1 MKDVHGG
8 EDLVEKVL
16 VLLEAV
22 RPDVVL
28 VVAGEVAVGA
38 GQALEPLEHHVGV
51 ELDRV
56 GEPQL
61 VVTVVVPPEVL
72 LQSRPV
78 FEVFFATGTISSRT
92 QT

>member
-8 EDLVEKVL
+8 EDLVEQVL

-56 GEPQL
+56 G
-61 VVTVVVPPEVL
+61 
-72 LQSRPV
+72 
-78 FEVFFATGTISSRT
+78 
-92 QT
+92 